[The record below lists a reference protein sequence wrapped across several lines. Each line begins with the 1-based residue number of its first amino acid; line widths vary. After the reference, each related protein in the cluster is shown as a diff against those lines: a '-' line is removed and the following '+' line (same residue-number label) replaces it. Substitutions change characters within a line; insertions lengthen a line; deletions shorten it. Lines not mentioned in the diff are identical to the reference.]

1 VSMRATEAGE
11 ISKKI
16 NVFLVQYIPM
26 PFLVLVSLRF
36 DLIRESFCEQTMES
50 LVIRYIHMTLHR
62 ENGKSRGS

>member
-1 VSMRATEAGE
+1 VRFQ
-11 ISKKI
+11 KKI
-16 NVFLVQYIPM
+16 NVFLYNIYQCL
-26 PFLVLVSLRF
+26 FLVLVSLRF